1 MTLTL
6 TRDTEGLPRV
16 GDHAVAA
23 HLRCERC
30 GEPLRPQAGGIVMW
44 EPAAKERYLEVAF
57 LHSGCAAEHAS
68 EAGSEL
74 ESADLSNFLAALI
87 HNLEVAG

>member
-1 MTLTL
+1 MSLTL

-30 GEPLRPQAGGIVMW
+30 GEPLRPEAGGIVMW
-44 EPAAKERYLEVAF
+44 ESAAKERYSEVTF
-57 LHSGCAAEHAS
+57 LHSSCAADHAS
-68 EAGSEL
+68 EAGQEL
-74 ESADLSNFLAALI
+74 KSAELGTFLAALI

>member
-16 GDHAVAA
+16 GDRAVAA

-30 GEPLRPQAGGIVMW
+30 GEPLRPEAGGKVLW
-44 EPAAKERYLEVAF
+44 KPDARKPYLEVIF
-57 LHSGCAAEHAS
+57 LHSSCAADHAS
-68 EAGSEL
+68 EAGQKL
-74 ESADLSNFLAALI
+74 ESAELNTFLAALI
-87 HNLEVAG
+87 HNLEVAC

>member
-6 TRDTEGLPRV
+6 TRETEGLPRV
-16 GDHAVAA
+16 GGHDVAA

-30 GEPLRPQAGGIVMW
+30 GEPLHPEVGGKVLW
-44 EPAAKERYLEVAF
+44 EPDPTTRYLEVAF
-57 LHSGCAAEHAS
+57 LHSSCAATQARES
-68 EAGSEL
+68 SREL
-74 ESADLSNFLAALI
+74 ESAELGTFLAALI